1 MENEYDNCDLWAVLL
16 QITFWIL
23 TLFDWTY
30 PFALHTSDVVY
41 PWCWRLSWRQCLQCA
56 AECSPLVC
64 YGPINPIWHYQD
76 QCWSWKNKT
85 SKYNINL
92 SFHIYFCFIYVCVL
106 KKHNQ
111 RVSKWTMLTYM
122 YIRFQNIWYHDL
134 TWTYRLTK
142 FIIGYDRAFFM
153 VHVQI

>member
-1 MENEYDNCDLWAVLL
+1 MTIVICGQCFYKSHFEFLLCSIEHILSLSIHQMSSTLGAGGYHGDNVCNV
-16 QITFWIL
+16 QQS
-23 TLFDWTY
+23 
-30 PFALHTSDVVY
+30 AL
-41 PWCWRLSWRQCLQCA
+41 PWCVMVLSIQYDIIKI
-56 AECSPLVC
+56 S
-64 YGPINPIWHYQD
+64 H
-76 QCWSWKNKT
+76 WSWKNKT

-111 RVSKWTMLTYM
+111 RVSKWTMLTYI

-134 TWTYRLTK
+134 TWTYRLTN
-142 FIIGYDRAFFM
+142 FVIGYDRAFFM